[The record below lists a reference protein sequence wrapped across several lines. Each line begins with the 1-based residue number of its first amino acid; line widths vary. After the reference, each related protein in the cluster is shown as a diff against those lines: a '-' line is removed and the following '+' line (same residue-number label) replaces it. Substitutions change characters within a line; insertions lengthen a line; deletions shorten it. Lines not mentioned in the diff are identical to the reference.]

1 MPIRAPRCLRS
12 AAMVSIVT
20 DAAFADPVFSVV
32 GREDPYG
39 FGMIEEKIPALTETL
54 GEENVS
60 IRVYDHLGHG
70 FGLGTETV
78 AKNWLQEA
86 VDFWEAHR

>member
-1 MPIRAPRCLRS
+1 
-12 AAMVSIVT
+12 
-20 DAAFADPVFSVV
+20 
-32 GREDPYG
+32 
-39 FGMIEEKIPALTETL
+39 MIEEKIPARTETL